1 MSGILV
7 VAGSDVSMSDLD
19 GGAVSTRIDLNL
31 NLAPPWS
38 PDFLGLGSGS
48 GDDLRVDDSQGYA
61 SRRILPRFGPGI
73 HGVFLDLHHDYES
86 QPDQS
91 AFAQVRGV
99 SPFSSSPSHEQVI
112 PSLHPL
118 QTQSIYPPPTVA
130 TPAFSQETVEQLHED
145 AENGLRFGRN
155 SEENHLLNSPVRHG
169 FRRYTRPLTAIQVE
183 RLVDA
188 IKDRD
193 AKEGSFSEKEGE
205 TSSAGNFECNVCL
218 DMAVDP
224 VLTSCG
230 HLFCWPC
237 LFRWLYIH
245 SEDEE
250 CPVCK
255 GAVTESDIVPI
266 YGRGSKSARASQST
280 ADESDFVPPRPHAHR
295 SESLR
300 QRFGGWVRGWE
311 WEGDRMGEVE
321 TEDPRRLMLRSN
333 EVLRMRRAF
342 HFLQENIQGTLH
354 TRVRT
359 RRRMAE
365 RRERF
370 RTPTAEATSNGVLH
384 HAVGGIHEVLQRRV
398 ARLSEHLQEDVVRRL
413 ATNRTQAD
421 RLASIRARI
430 SNLAASED
438 SHQTVLAA
446 ISVSGQDDIV
456 IPPVSSNLSSSQI
469 AHGALGISIPEEASS
484 IQHLDITRQTN
495 EATGDQFLGQ
505 ERLGMF
511 MTHTSEALSSRS
523 SGYADVGAESSHGR
537 KRRRLN

>member
-183 RLVDA
+183 
-188 IKDRD
+188 
-193 AKEGSFSEKEGE
+193 
-205 TSSAGNFECNVCL
+205 
-218 DMAVDP
+218 
-224 VLTSCG
+224 
-230 HLFCWPC
+230 
-237 LFRWLYIH
+237 
-245 SEDEE
+245 
-250 CPVCK
+250 
-255 GAVTESDIVPI
+255 
-266 YGRGSKSARASQST
+266 RGSKSARASQST